1 MTTDK
6 AANRYL
12 RMVKKNLICPRE
24 TRSHLLETARK
35 AVNAYLEDEPG
46 TTFLGLVHAIG
57 DPEVFANDL
66 LTIVPSE
73 IVENT
78 RKIRRFRFRAAIVTL
93 AVVITTALV
102 ALGSFYLKYQ
112 DDMRGDFIVTKSTT
126 VYPED
131 IDLDDYWEYR
141 RNKISDSQE

>member
-1 MTTDK
+1 MTTGK

-66 LTIVPSE
+66 LTIVPAE
-73 IVENT
+73 VVEST
-78 RKIRRFRFRAAIVTL
+78 RKKRRFQRFAAIVTL
-93 AVVITTALV
+93 AVVVTTALV
-102 ALGSFYLKYQ
+102 ALGGFYLKYQ
-112 DDMRGDFIVTKSTT
+112 DAMRGDFIVDVTT
-126 VYPED
+126 TIYP
-131 IDLDDYWEYR
+131 DDVDPDEYWEYR
-141 RNKISDSQE
+141 RNKVLGSQE